1 MSSLHQ
7 TFSMEYARD
16 YYSPHVVA
24 RTGGI
29 KTLSGSGNL
38 CWSMML
44 MRRARLSESRPS
56 DSSSNEPVS
65 PSAIS

>member
-7 TFSMEYARD
+7 TFKGIRAGLLF
-16 YYSPHVVA
+16 SPRSSAYWRHKNA
-24 RTGGI
+24 QRF
-29 KTLSGSGNL
+29 GNL